1 MAITIEKLRPELL
14 EKSDAE
20 LERLANEIAMA
31 MAEKKRRADIAAKE
45 ELAAEAATRVERVV
59 DDVKWL
65 HTQGL
70 LPERVANGFSR
81 GDGMFVPGM
90 ILRAPSAESL
100 VPKTAAVRSKLT
112 GEKKFR
118 RRKDPKTGEYVP
130 SKAARKA
137 GVA

>member
-1 MAITIEKLRPELL
+1 MAASIDKLRPELL
-14 EKSDAE
+14 EISDAE
-20 LERLANEIAMA
+20 FERRQAEFDLAARER
-31 MAEKKRRADIAAKE
+31 KRRAEVAEKE
-45 ELAAEAATRVERVV
+45 ALAAEAATRVERVV
-59 DDVKWL
+59 ADIKWL
-65 HTQGL
+65 HDNGL
-70 LPERVANGFSR
+70 LPERVAQGFSR

-90 ILRAPSAESL
+90 ILRAPTAESL
-100 VPKTAAVRSKLT
+100 VPREKRDPA

>member
-1 MAITIEKLRPELL
+1 MAATIDKLRPELL
-14 EKSDAE
+14 DKSDAE

-59 DDVKWL
+59 ADIKWL
-65 HTQGL
+65 HDNGL
-70 LPERVANGFSR
+70 LPERVAQGFSR

-90 ILRAPSAESL
+90 ILRAPTAESL
-100 VPKTAAVRSKLT
+100 VPRAAAPK
-112 GEKKFR
+112 GEKRFR